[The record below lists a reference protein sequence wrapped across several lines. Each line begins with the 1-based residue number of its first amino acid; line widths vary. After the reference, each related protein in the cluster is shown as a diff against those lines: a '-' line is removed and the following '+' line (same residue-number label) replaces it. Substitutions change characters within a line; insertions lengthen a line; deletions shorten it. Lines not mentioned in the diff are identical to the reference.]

1 MKNKK
6 RDRQANQEK
15 DLLFSPE
22 KIKRRKKEK
31 RRKKIV
37 LLLGELVILAGI
49 AAVSFQILRVI
60 GKSSLQAKAEAAP
73 TLISSQASLTEEEK
87 KRWQEE
93 IGRAHV

>member
-60 GKSSLQAKAEAAP
+60 GN
-73 TLISSQASLTEEEK
+73 
-87 KRWQEE
+87 
-93 IGRAHV
+93 RAFRQRQRRRLRLFQVRHL